1 MEWLLTREAVL
12 DCETNSPY
20 QHLRKC
26 KKIGIENMR
35 TDVGCKGLKINCPA
49 KGMWCKWQ
57 KNFEFTVTVCTLG
70 FGVSTAAIQCS
81 GMAPGDSCISSVHI
95 FCLLVWTLSWNI
107 LYLYTMLVAMLVSP
121 NFISLLMK

>member
-26 KKIGIENMR
+26 EKNGIENMC

-49 KGMWCKWQ
+49 KVMLCKWQ
-57 KNFEFTVTVCTLG
+57 KKNFELTVTVCTLG
-70 FGVSTAAIQCS
+70 FGVWTAAIQFS

-95 FCLLVWTLSWNI
+95 FCLLVRT
-107 LYLYTMLVAMLVSP
+107 V
-121 NFISLLMK
+121 

>member
-26 KKIGIENMR
+26 EKNGIENMC

-49 KGMWCKWQ
+49 KDMWCKWQ
-57 KNFEFTVTVCTLG
+57 KKNFELTVTVCTLG
-70 FGVSTAAIQCS
+70 FGVSTAAIQFS

-95 FCLLVWTLSWNI
+95 FCLLVRT
-107 LYLYTMLVAMLVSP
+107 V
-121 NFISLLMK
+121 